1 MSKPFLSATGE
12 EMLSSEQKSMI
23 KMLDMM
29 KDSIKAGTVGQI
41 AVITVGAQGIN
52 VGFND
57 VDYGGTMIG
66 VEMLKGMIMARIT
79 QPKTSPILRQRPAG
93 RG

>member
-1 MSKPFLSATGE
+1 MTEKILSDVT
-12 EMLSSEQKSMI
+12 LTNEQRSMI

-29 KDSIKAGTVGQI
+29 KDSITSGQVGQI

-57 VDYGGTMIG
+57 VDYGGVMIG
-66 VEMLKGMIMARIT
+66 TEMLKGMIMARIT
-79 QPKTSPILRQRPAG
+79 QPKVSPILRQRPGG
-93 RG
+93 RA